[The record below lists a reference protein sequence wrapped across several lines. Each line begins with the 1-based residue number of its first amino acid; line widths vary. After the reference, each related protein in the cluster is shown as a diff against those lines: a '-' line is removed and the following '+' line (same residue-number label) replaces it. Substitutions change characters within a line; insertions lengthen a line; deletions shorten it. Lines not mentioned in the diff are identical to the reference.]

1 MDKEDISMENII
13 HMDGIEKWYQLG
25 ENKLQILKGISLQ
38 VEAGEYLAIL
48 GPSGSGKST
57 LMNIIGCMDSFQ
69 KGEYLLTG
77 EPVHTMKDAQ
87 LTHLRNQQIGFIFQK
102 YHLIQK
108 FDVLQNV
115 MMPLLIRGMTRK
127 EAAEISMEKLKM
139 LEMSERVHHHPNE
152 LSGGQQQRVAI
163 ARALVGQPKLLL
175 ADEPTGALDSATGRE
190 VLKLFGQLHQ
200 MGNTI
205 VMITHDLQVASHAKR
220 IVKIIDGELFEGDAE
235 NPSAA

>member
-1 MDKEDISMENII
+1 MPVMENII
-13 HMDGIEKWYQLG
+13 QMNQIHKWYQVGGGNLDV
-25 ENKLQILKGISLQ
+25 LKNVSLN
-38 VEAGEYLAIL
+38 VDEGEYLAIL

-57 LMNIIGCMDSFQ
+57 LMNIIGCMDRFQ
-69 KGEYLLTG
+69 EGEYWLTG
-77 EPVHTMKDAQ
+77 QPVHQMKDSK
-87 LTHLRNQQIGFIFQK
+87 LTQLRNQQIGFIFQK

-108 FDVLQNV
+108 YNVLQNT
-115 MMPLLIRGMTRK
+115 MLPLLIRGMSRK
-127 EAAEISMEKLKM
+127 AAAKISMEKLEM
-139 LEMSERVHHHPNE
+139 LEMADRVHHKPYE

-205 VMITHDLQVASHAKR
+205 VMITHDLKVSSYAKR
-220 IVKIIDGELFEGDAE
+220 VIKIVDGELFENEAFDSEQG
-235 NPSAA
+235 